1 MNKGKKI
8 AVRVISVVLTLVMLV
23 SAIPIQAFA
32 AEKSVNAM
40 LSEDAFEEKGYFGDM
55 AETNEEASKS
65 AGENGAEPESAVI
78 LAEDTDKREENVKH
92 FRMSDG
98 TMQAAQYAEP
108 VHFLKDGAWIDYD
121 NTLTEVDADEE
132 ENEGRTLLKNKDL
145 TNQTADYS
153 VRLSKKTNG
162 KKFVRI
168 EKDGYKLS
176 WYYVGANKSTA
187 KVAKQSDDGDPTTL
201 EKLSSAVLYKDV
213 FKSTDLEYI
222 IGSTGLKENLI
233 LDSKKAP
240 REFTAEYKANGLTP
254 VQIDDKTIELRAED
268 GTVVYTVSAPFMT
281 DADGAY
287 SDGVKL
293 LLSDV
298 KNNTFTLKILLD
310 TAWLDAEDRAYP
322 ITVDPVIQTEQE
334 KSEMIS
340 TFVDS
345 GHPNTAHGK
354 KQSDLGS
361 MYVGRKIKD
370 FGTAKTYIKVKTL
383 PDIGGIGSKVI
394 DARLSVCKRNTFEI
408 NKEDLRI
415 NAYQVTSSWNADSL
429 TYNNQPESDGYILD
443 YMLFAADNKVQPDY
457 HDNYGY
463 LEFKTIEITNIVRQ
477 WYEDTDKNYGI
488 LLDTENEN
496 MNKTWF
502 HSIQNTTYEKSRPV
516 LTVSYRNQSG
526 YEDYWSYTNV
536 SAGRGGV
543 ASVNNFNG
551 NLVFSQ
557 ALTQDD
563 GGNLMPVNLSLI
575 YNANQEKR
583 LAGEWKPY
591 IKHSL
596 VGCRMQTN
604 FHMYL
609 TAESGKL
616 AENGYKYHLNDADGT
631 KHWFWFEKDKPNE
644 GKDEDGLG
652 YKLNIIDV
660 GSDTN
665 DSKAKFVITDKDET
679 KMYFNEAG
687 NLTQIR
693 NAAGVSATV
702 QYETVG
708 GKTRIKT
715 ITDGAGRVYTFLY
728 DWENEFEMVTGI
740 KDPAGRVTTISY
752 TGAYTVNYINFADQK
767 KVSLIHTKDN
777 KDDYFLTEIQGIDGT
792 RAKISYDS
800 SAQKRVKEINWGA
813 SDSNLLEKYSFEYK
827 QNSTKVTDIQNRSY
841 TYQFNDWGQTT
852 GVVSDTDGS
861 AQFFELNKG
870 NDPKN
875 NAANKLVKE
884 SRVLQTVTNYVVNPG
899 FTRAYSDGYV
909 NYVENTSNQS
919 ISIDS
924 GKKNLTDNALKIYKA
939 ASNTGRVNAVQYV
952 NGLDAGAYTFSAH
965 VNTDGATLAGDAWVF
980 VEVWNSTNEW
990 IVSTAFAEHTRKTDG
1005 WERKSV
1011 TFDVPAG
1018 CRVRL
1023 ILGFSASGNGT
1034 VWYDDLQLEK
1044 GEGESAFNLVEN
1056 SSFTNGTAQWSSNTT
1071 KTSSDGLSGLPNCG
1085 YTNGD
1090 PTDRWRG
1097 ISQQMAVAGKANDVY
1112 SFGAWVKAASVPID
1126 NDTKEEQ
1133 ANKPAFNLAL
1143 HYYDANGLWKGCQNI
1158 PINAD
1163 LKNQW
1168 QFISG
1173 EYIIPNDYYKIC
1185 VELIYF
1191 NNVNTVSITGAFC
1204 YKEQYGQTYDYDK
1217 NGNIVSAVDI
1227 AKTNSTFAYYGNQMA
1242 KMLNPSGSKYLYDYN
1257 DKKQLTTAIST
1268 DGQQYGF
1275 TYDDK
1280 GNVTK
1285 AEITARKLA
1294 TTIESGKE
1302 YLIVNSYSGL
1312 ALDSNKT
1319 GVSGEIATT
1328 YHYTPTS
1335 AQQHWKAESVSGTP
1349 DVFMLRSVKFTDKNY
1364 YLDVKG
1370 GLNEYGTVTQ
1380 TYPKNG
1386 TDAQKFKAVRQEDG
1400 TFGLF
1405 TACSNYTKC
1414 LDGQENTGT
1423 EIKQSQSVKQVGCTA
1438 DKLTEGQKW
1447 YFFPV
1452 EKSEEK
1458 TIATETTY
1466 TDSKNFVKSSK
1477 DQRGNETTYAYNEQK
1492 GTLTSTTDALGRT
1505 TNYTY
1510 DPNNNSLLSVSSGG
1524 MTNSYAYEND
1534 RLKNITVNGGLQYA
1548 FQYDAFGRTTSTKV
1562 GNGTAWRTLS
1572 SLEYNNKGLLG
1583 KQTYGNGDYIDFTYD
1598 NLDRVTEKKY
1608 NGSDTN
1614 RAVYRY
1620 GNDGSLSQT
1629 VDFSTG
1635 TRTKF
1640 TYDLADRLVSQK
1652 EYNSTSLNGGSLISS
1667 TDFTYADKTNYLTG
1681 VKHFSPLGTQNIGY
1695 TYGDINQGQ
1704 MPDQIYKV
1712 SWNGE
1717 EKLNF
1722 VYDPLGRLTSKQILV
1737 GGGDPDAPNT
1747 LSTQYTYVD
1756 VGADKTTTLLKSMSV
1771 NGLTDYQYTY
1781 DALGNIQSVY
1791 DGSATTTYAYD
1802 ELNQLVRVNDPVT
1815 QQTHTY
1821 EYQNGNILFDH
1832 LYDYT
1837 EGELP
1842 LNPKR
1847 SEQFFY
1853 ENSVWSD
1860 MLTGT
1865 ATVYYNNASRASAQS
1880 ADTVGRGL
1888 APAAD
1893 DTSYALAKRLLG
1905 ENCVAKEMP
1914 TSLLKRNSA
1923 NQVSA
1928 YSASTSVISDRMYIE
1943 SDEIGNPVN
1952 IDGTLL
1958 EWNGRQLQKLILDDN
1973 NFVQYFYNTDG
1984 QRVKK
1989 ILSLPDNGWEYT
2001 YEYFYNGSILA
2012 GQKLTKIEDGVE
2024 KVYTLAFMYD
2034 NNGDAFGFTCNG
2046 ETYYYVKNAQND
2058 VIMITDADGQAVVLY
2073 QYDAWGKITQCFD
2086 GTEEEISLINPLFYR
2101 SYYLDLEMEM
2111 YYLNARYYLPM
2122 FHRFLNADDVEILDE
2137 DQDSLIENNLFS
2149 YCLNNPI
2156 NFSDPDGDIAVSSI
2170 VGAVVGGATGAVL
2183 GILLAN
2189 KLGLS
2194 GWRKGA
2200 LIAAATI
2207 GGAALGAFLG
2217 PYVAKLAKMAGG
2229 AVKKAAITVGRRA
2242 IPKTGTQI
2250 GRLGKLVK
2258 NTRPA
2263 IRGLTRHG
2271 LNRMTQRG
2279 VTKSM
2284 AQTIVRS
2291 GYAIAQNGGKTLF
2304 FTKAGVVVLN
2314 KAGEV
2319 VTAYSAEYFDKAM
2332 QAIVKQFYG

>member
-108 VHFLKDGAWIDYD
+108 VHFLKDGIWTDYD

-132 ENEGRTLLKNKDL
+132 ENEGRSLLKNKDL

-187 KVAKQSDDGDPTTL
+187 KVEKTEDDGDPTTL
-201 EKLSSAVLYKDV
+201 EKVSSAVTYKNV
-213 FKSTDLEYI
+213 FKATDLEYI

-233 LDSKKAP
+233 LESAKAP
-240 REFTAEYKANGLTP
+240 REFIAEYKANDLTP
-254 VQIDDKTIELRAED
+254 VQVDDKTIELRAED
-268 GTVVYTVSAPFMT
+268 GTVIYTVSAPFMT
-281 DADGAY
+281 DSDGAY

-293 LLSDV
+293 SLSDV
-298 KNNTFTLKILLD
+298 KSNAFTLKILLD

-322 ITVDPVIQTEQE
+322 VTVDPVIQTEQE

-660 GSDTN
+660 GSDAN
-665 DSKAKFVITDKDET
+665 DNKAKFVITDKDET

-813 SDSNLLEKYSFEYK
+813 SDSNLLEKYGFEYK

-909 NYVENTSNQS
+909 NYVENTANQS

-924 GKKNLTDNALKIYKA
+924 GKKNLTNNALKIYKA

-952 NGLDAGAYTFSAH
+952 NGLDAGTYTVSAH
-965 VNTDGATLAGDAWVF
+965 VNTDGATLAGDAWILA
-980 VEVWNSTNEW
+980 EVWTTGGQY
-990 IVSTAFAEHTRKTDG
+990 VSSNWAEHTAKTDG

-1011 TFDVPAG
+1011 TFNVPSG
-1018 CRVRL
+1018 CQVRL
-1023 ILGFSASGNGT
+1023 ILGFSAGGSGT

-1044 GEGESAFNLVEN
+1044 GEGESTFNLVEN
-1056 SSFTNGTAQWSSNTT
+1056 SGFTNGMTNWLSEGGEAGTCTWA
-1071 KTSSDGLSGLPNCG
+1071 GLTGFDNCG
-1085 YTNGD
+1085 KLPGTVEGRYKSLLQSIPVSGKKGD
-1090 PTDRWRG
+1090 
-1097 ISQQMAVAGKANDVY
+1097 VF
-1112 SFGAWVKAASVPID
+1112 SFGMWAYAASAPLNTLKD
-1126 NDTKEEQ
+1126 KE
-1133 ANKPAFNLAL
+1133 AYKPHFEIVL
-1143 HYYDANGLWKGCQNI
+1143 HYYGADGRWKGYIHLDCN
-1158 PINAD
+1158 PD
-1163 LKNQW
+1163 LKNEW
-1168 QFISG
+1168 QFVTK
-1173 EYIIPNDYYKIC
+1173 EAIIPEDYGKIAIS
-1185 VELIYF
+1185 LLYDH
-1191 NNVNTVSITGAFC
+1191 NVNNAYVTGAFC

-1217 NGNIVSAVDI
+1217 NGNVVSTVDL

-1242 KMLNPSGSKYLYDYN
+1242 KMLNPSGSKYMYTYDG
-1257 DKKQLTTAIST
+1257 KKQLTYALSS

-1285 AEITARKLA
+1285 AEITAQKSA
-1294 TTIESGKE
+1294 TVLESGKK
-1302 YLIVNSYSGL
+1302 YMVVNSYSGQ
-1312 ALDSNKT
+1312 AMDSGNT
-1319 GVSGEIATT
+1319 GNLSHPTT
-1328 YHYTPTS
+1328 TFRYTPNNPE
-1335 AQQHWKAESVSGTP
+1335 QQWTLELVEGTTDVYRLKSVVY
-1349 DVFMLRSVKFTDKNY
+1349 DAKNY

-1370 GLNEYGTVTQ
+1370 GVNEQGTVLQIYT
-1380 TYPKNG
+1380 KNSS
-1386 TDAQKFKAVRQEDG
+1386 DAQKFKITKKQDN
-1400 TFGLF
+1400 TFAIF
-1405 TACSNYTKC
+1405 TACSNYTKA
-1414 LDGQENTGT
+1414 LDGQLDKGN
-1423 EIKQSQSVKQVGCTA
+1423 EIIQSQQVKQANCNPN
-1438 DKLTEGQKW
+1438 DLPEGMRW
-1447 YFFPV
+1447 YFYPV
-1452 EKSEEK
+1452 EQSEDK
-1458 TIATETTY
+1458 TIATETAY
-1466 TDSKNFVKSSK
+1466 TDSKNFVKSTK
-1477 DQRGNETTYAYNEQK
+1477 DQRGNETSYTYNEQK

-1548 FQYDAFGRTTSTKV
+1548 FQYDAFGRTTSTQV

-1572 SLEYNNKGLLG
+1572 SLEYNNRGLLG
-1583 KQTYGNGDYIDFTYD
+1583 KQTYGNGYYIDFTYD
-1598 NLDRVTEKKY
+1598 NLDRITEKKY

-1620 GNDGSLSQT
+1620 GNDGSLAQT
-1629 VDFSTG
+1629 IDFLTG

-1695 TYGDINQGQ
+1695 TYGNINQGQ
-1704 MPDQIYKV
+1704 MPDQVYKV

-1737 GGGDPDAPNT
+1737 GGSVSDAPNT
-1747 LSTQYTYVD
+1747 LSAQYTYFD
-1756 VGADKTTTLLKSMSV
+1756 VGTDKTTTLLKSMSV
-1771 NGLTDYQYTY
+1771 NGLTDYHYTY

-1791 DGSATTTYAYD
+1791 DGSTTTTYAYD

-1815 QQTHTY
+1815 QKTHTY

-1842 LNPKR
+1842 ETPKQ

-1853 ENSVWSD
+1853 ENSVWGD
-1860 MLTGT
+1860 VLTGT
-1865 ATVYYNNASRASAQS
+1865 ATVYYGMYGRSALQS
-1880 ADTVGRGL
+1880 TDTVSKEL
-1888 APAAD
+1888 APTAN
-1893 DTSYALAKRLLG
+1893 DTSYELAKRLLG

-1923 NQVSA
+1923 NRMSA
-1928 YSASTSVISDRMYIE
+1928 YSADTTIVRDRMYIE

-1958 EWNGRQLQKLILDDN
+1958 EWNGRQLKKIYSDDN
-1973 NFVQYFYNTDG
+1973 NYIEYFYNTDG

-1989 ILSLPDNGWEYT
+1989 EIFLADNDLYYT
-2001 YEYFYNGSILA
+2001 YEYFYNGEILA

-2024 KVYTLAFMYD
+2024 KNYTLAFMYD
-2034 NNGDAFGFTCNG
+2034 NNGDAFGFICNG
-2046 ETYYYVKNAQND
+2046 ETYFYIKNAQND
-2058 VIMITDADGQAVVLY
+2058 VIMITDADGQALVLY

-2086 GTEEEISLINPLFYR
+2086 GTEDEIGLINPLFYR

-2111 YYLNARYYLPM
+2111 YYLNSRYYLPIY
-2122 FHRFLNADDVEILDE
+2122 HRFLNADDSDIIDGGNDHAL
-2137 DQDSLIENNLFS
+2137 ENNLFA
-2149 YCLNNPI
+2149 YCLNNPVM
-2156 NFSDPDGDIAVSSI
+2156 FKDEDGEWVHLA
-2170 VGAVVGGATGAVL
+2170 VGAVVGAITSVVGAAIAGQRGWSLALSAVTGAVSGALAASGVGLIGQIVGGAAIGAAGNLIEQKAIKKSKKIDAKSLLVDAAIGGISGAL
-2183 GILLAN
+2183 GGKGASKGN
-2189 KLGLS
+2189 SKSAMKLGKQFTKNVKNS
-2194 GWRKGA
+2194 IKYNKKTIGNSYRYYVKNMH
-2200 LIAAATI
+2200 TI
-2207 GGAALGAFLG
+2207 GGKSIYANLFKGIG
-2217 PYVAKLAKMAGG
+2217 KSSVSSTLANIWK
-2229 AVKKAAITVGRRA
+2229 GRR
-2242 IPKTGTQI
+2242 
-2250 GRLGKLVK
+2250 
-2258 NTRPA
+2258 
-2263 IRGLTRHG
+2263 
-2271 LNRMTQRG
+2271 
-2279 VTKSM
+2279 
-2284 AQTIVRS
+2284 
-2291 GYAIAQNGGKTLF
+2291 
-2304 FTKAGVVVLN
+2304 
-2314 KAGEV
+2314 
-2319 VTAYSAEYFDKAM
+2319 
-2332 QAIVKQFYG
+2332 